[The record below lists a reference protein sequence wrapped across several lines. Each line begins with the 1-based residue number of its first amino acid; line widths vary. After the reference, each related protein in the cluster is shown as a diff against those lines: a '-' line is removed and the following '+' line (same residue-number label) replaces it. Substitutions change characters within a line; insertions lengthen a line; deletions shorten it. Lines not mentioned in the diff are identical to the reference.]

1 MIFELF
7 GKIIIQKLLG
17 STNFYHN
24 FIYGKLKEDFTTK
37 KGKTT
42 IIPGFFDGEYFV
54 ISKKRSAGMVS
65 TLSSCNSMLVL
76 NSDVENLK
84 KDNLVKIL
92 PIDWKFFTDIK
103 KDFLTN
109 E

>member
-1 MIFELF
+1 
-7 GKIIIQKLLG
+7 
-17 STNFYHN
+17 
-24 FIYGKLKEDFTTK
+24 
-37 KGKTT
+37 
-42 IIPGFFDGEYFV
+42 
-54 ISKKRSAGMVS
+54 MVS